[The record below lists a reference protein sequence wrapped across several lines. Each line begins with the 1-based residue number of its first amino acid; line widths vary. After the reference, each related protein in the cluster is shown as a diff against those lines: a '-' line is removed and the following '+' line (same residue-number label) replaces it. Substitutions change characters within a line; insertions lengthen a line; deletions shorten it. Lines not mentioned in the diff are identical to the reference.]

1 MIDGWC
7 GPSNNQE
14 MVANVH
20 NIDGEG
26 PADGVDYKTRYRNLK
41 RKLKFLIYVSNNY
54 LQLMP

>member
-1 MIDGWC
+1 MIDSWC
-7 GPSNNQE
+7 GSSNQE

-41 RKLKFLIYVSNNY
+41 RKLKFLIYVSLSNE
-54 LQLMP
+54 